1 MAKKKSLKSV
11 SLSSFK
17 MNTSEHKPV
26 EVVCRILIVCEGEKT
41 EPNYFRSFG
50 RINRGGMVYDIECEG
65 GKINTLQVVNKAI
78 ELKAKAIKESKPYDS
93 VWAVFDKDSF
103 PAQDFNAAI
112 QIAESNNI
120 GCAWSN
126 EAFELWYIFHF
137 ANRITSMSRKE
148 YQRAITDFIAKHEK
162 GFSYKK
168 NDPNMHNYLSQYGNE
183 GLAIKFAEAQAKS
196 FDHTRFAEH
205 EPSTWVY
212 RLVRLL
218 RGEDK
223 EFNERIRSEI
233 DQNDSSD
240 KAPKENKSS

>member
-1 MAKKKSLKSV
+1 MAKKKSLNSV

-50 RINRGGMVYDIECEG
+50 RINRGGVVYDIECDG
-65 GKINTLQVVNKAI
+65 GKINTIQVVNKAI
-78 ELKAKAIKESKPYDS
+78 ALRDKAIKDNKPYDS

-103 PAQDFNAAI
+103 TAKDFNAAI
-112 QIAESNNI
+112 QKAGSHNI
-120 GCAWSN
+120 ECAWSN

-137 ANRITSMSRKE
+137 AYRMTSMSRNE
-148 YQRAITDFIAKHEK
+148 YQKAITDFISRHEN
-162 GFSYKK
+162 GYSYRK
-168 NDPNMHNYLSQYGNE
+168 NDSNMYRYLNQYGNE
-183 GLAIKFAEAQAKS
+183 SQAIKFAEKQANS
-196 FDHTRFAEH
+196 FNHNRFAEH

-223 EFNERIRSEI
+223 EFNNKIKSDLNQTDCSETDMI
-233 DQNDSSD
+233 V
-240 KAPKENKSS
+240 